1 MIASLLI
8 RVFLFCSYRRPL
20 LHARGSSDLGA
31 DLVTDPALARDSI
44 DRFFDDSSR
53 RVINF
58 RARLSFRNKKQTK
71 RETKRERERERERGR
86 EGEGE
91 GEKSESMSLD
101 KNR

>member
-71 RETKRERERERERGR
+71 RETKTEREREREREGGR
-86 EGEGE
+86 ERGKERNQ
-91 GEKSESMSLD
+91 
-101 KNR
+101 NR